1 MSYTRI
7 LEDGCY
13 IYPEVDKAG
22 IRIAFFPNEELDF
35 IPDCILDIIILKM
48 TDEELM
54 QRKEH
59 GKLIK
64 ELISNADLRERA
76 IEEKDFFKWREKY
89 GK

>member
-13 IYPEVDKAG
+13 IYPEAGKAG
-22 IRIAFFPNEELDF
+22 IKIAFFPNEELNF
-35 IPDCILDIIILKM
+35 IPDCILDIIISKM
-48 TDEELM
+48 TDEELI
-54 QRKEH
+54 QRRRH
-59 GKLIK
+59 GNLIR
-64 ELISNADLRERA
+64 ELISKENPKELA